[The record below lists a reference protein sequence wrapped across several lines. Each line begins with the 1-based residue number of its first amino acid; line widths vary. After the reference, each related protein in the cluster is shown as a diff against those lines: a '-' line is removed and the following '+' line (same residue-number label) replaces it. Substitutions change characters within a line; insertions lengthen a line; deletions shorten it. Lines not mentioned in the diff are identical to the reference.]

1 MQVIKTQNDVPC
13 KGLHAKYEKIWVG
26 NKRNV
31 SVVVFLLKL
40 MIYFYETWPDIIW
53 DYLSDAEVVTGDI
66 GDFGV
71 VVDGE
76 EVGWSVE
83 ALHSSK
89 VIRHEYVTIIIT
101 FLSEKV
107 N

>member
-40 MIYFYETWPDIIW
+40 MIYFYETWPDIIC
-53 DYLSDAEVVTGDI
+53 D
-66 GDFGV
+66 
-71 VVDGE
+71 
-76 EVGWSVE
+76 
-83 ALHSSK
+83 
-89 VIRHEYVTIIIT
+89 
-101 FLSEKV
+101 
-107 N
+107 